1 MSDTALDIGTDN
13 AKATPVTR
21 PTSIVVSVLKRPLG
35 LISVLWLTIV
45 VFVAAFAPVIAPH
58 DPYRQ
63 DLLAIKRLPS
73 AEHLLGTDAFGRD
86 ILSRL
91 MIGSTSTV
99 IGIIEALC
107 VAAVLGVTLGVVA
120 GYFGRWADRA
130 IGMFI
135 EIVMTLPNIIVLM
148 VILTVFK
155 RDMSAAMITVGV
167 LGSAGT
173 ARIVRSATLG
183 VRNELYIDAARIC
196 GLSDLKIIWRH
207 VLPRITGP
215 ITVQLSVF
223 AAITILIQTGISFLG
238 LGIQPPFPSWGG
250 MIHEASVA
258 MNDFPWLLVPSGL
271 IVAMT
276 ILAFGLLGDSI
287 RDSFAARWTMTAPQ
301 RKPVAAPQSESMAPA
316 PFAETAALS
325 VRDLKIVTYKGGTEK
340 VLVDK
345 ISFDVAGGETMG
357 IVGESGSGK
366 TLTSLALI
374 GLLPA
379 GVQVV
384 SGAMRYRGVE
394 YDLRDVK
401 SLAAL
406 RGPDVGMIFQEPMAA
421 LDPCFTVGHY
431 LTEVIRLYNNVTRAE
446 ARQKAIEA
454 LREVQIPDP
463 EAVLKKYPHQIS
475 GGMAQRIGIARA
487 LIPEPLILLAD
498 EPTTALDV
506 TVQAEILDLL
516 REAQSRRHM
525 AKLFV
530 THDWGVV
537 ADICDQAM
545 VMYHGKLMET
555 APVAALFSNPT
566 DAYTRALLAA
576 NPHGAEVGKRLP
588 TIKDILSEAGQ

>member
-1 MSDTALDIGTDN
+1 MSNTAIDSG
-13 AKATPVTR
+13 AHPVVPTKTSR
-21 PTSIVVSVLKRPLG
+21 PTSIPFAVLRRPLG
-35 LISVLWLTIV
+35 LISVAWLTIV

-63 DLLAIKRLPS
+63 DLLAIKQLPS

-91 MIGSTSTV
+91 MIGSTQTV
-99 IGIIEALC
+99 IGIVEALC
-107 VAAVLGVTLGVVA
+107 VAAILGVTLGVVA
-120 GYFGRWADRA
+120 GYFGRWADRV

-135 EIVMTLPNIIVLM
+135 EIVMTLPSIIVLM

-183 VRNELYIDAARIC
+183 VRNELYIDAARIA
-196 GLSDLKIIWRH
+196 GLGDLKIIWRH

-276 ILAFGLLGDSI
+276 ILAFGLLGDAI
-287 RDSFAARWTMTAPQ
+287 RDSFAARWTMTTPA
-301 RKPVAAPQSESMAPA
+301 RKPIAAPKQLAEVPA
-316 PFAETAALS
+316 PFDETAALS
-325 VRDLKIVTYKGGTEK
+325 VRNLKIVTHKGGAKK
-340 VLVDK
+340 VLVDT
-345 ISFDVAGGETMG
+345 ISLDVAGGETMG

-379 GVQVV
+379 GVEVV
-384 SGAMRYRGVE
+384 SGTMRYRGTT
-394 YDLRDVK
+394 YDLRNAK
-401 SLAAL
+401 SLAPL
-406 RGPDVGMIFQEPMAA
+406 RGSDIGMIFQEPMAA
-421 LDPCFTVGHY
+421 LDPCFTVGHH
-431 LTEVIRLYNNVTRAE
+431 LIEVIRLYGSVSRSD
-446 ARQKAIEA
+446 ARKKAIAA
-454 LREVQIPDP
+454 LREVQIQDP
-463 EAVLKKYPHQIS
+463 EAVLKKYPHEIS
-475 GGMAQRIGIARA
+475 GGMAQRVGIARA

-516 REAQSRRHM
+516 RAAQDRRQM
-525 AKLFV
+525 AVLFV

-537 ADICDQAM
+537 ADICDSAM

-555 APVAALFSNPT
+555 APVEELFSNPKNS
-566 DAYTRALLAA
+566 YTRALLAA
-576 NPHGAEVGKRLP
+576 NPHGADVGKRLP
-588 TIKDILSEAGQ
+588 TIKDILSEGAE